1 MKNVVKNSLLVL
13 VAIIFTAC
21 CACRKGS
28 PIIGNLEKSEWKL
41 IELNDKA
48 TPESGIKIRFD
59 ANEKMI
65 YGTAPCNN
73 FFGGYSL
80 YEDKVQNIKIG
91 NVGATRK
98 FCPDSQVEDAFT
110 QAISSV
116 TLVKIEGDALLML
129 NAEGKIVAILEAI
142 KQ

>member
-1 MKNVVKNSLLVL
+1 MKNVVKNSLLALVL
-13 VAIIFTAC
+13 FIITSC
-21 CACRKGS
+21 CACRQGS

-48 TPESGIKIRFD
+48 TPESGITLRFD
-59 ANEKMI
+59 ANEKMM

-80 YEDKVQNIKIG
+80 YQDKVQNIKIS

-98 FCPDSQVEDAFT
+98 FCPDSQLEDTFT
-110 QAISSV
+110 QMVTNV
-116 TLVKIEGDALLML
+116 TLVKIEGDSLIML
-129 NAEGKIVAILEAI
+129 SSEGKIVAILEAI